1 MVRSVWLRAFCAAG
15 LLFIPARAFAQ
26 APSPSPAPSP
36 VPEIGHV
43 VTSDRSDETLRN
55 AARTTYIVSKSE
67 LIRRGCRTIA
77 DAIETLPGVNIFRYG
92 STGALAGVALR
103 GSTSS
108 QVLVLIDG
116 LPAGGAQT
124 GTLDLNSIS
133 TSGVDRIEVVE
144 GGGSTLYGAGSI
156 GGIINIITKPLEG
169 KAAIDL
175 RAGSFGNHL
184 IRIETTNLA
193 FERVTAANNFA
204 YPGGTRSDAD
214 SESTSL
220 RANFA
225 HDGPRLRSEF
235 SAGITDHHLGVPGS
249 IPGTFS
255 AESRQNSVDR
265 DVRAAFTLHH
275 AQAQT
280 ILEFGGA
287 TQQELFACNN
297 AADPNCFTPLG
308 SVNTDSHVQASLRNT
323 VSYERGKLV
332 YGLDL
337 SRGVARI
344 DDGGGSGSGTAVI
357 LSAPYAQS
365 ALFAQQ
371 TWEASAGTRLYAGL
385 RAERDG
391 NLGGIL
397 APSVGGVTRL
407 NSSLTLRANY
417 ATAFRAPTVEDLY
430 YPVFSN
436 PHLQAE
442 RERVA
447 DLRLSDA
454 ALLGGASLTWFTS
467 TTRNKIV
474 TDANFIP
481 HNVGHASISGVTVE
495 TRTKPFNHLVLQLS
509 ATDLYRAQDT
519 DHDVRISGAGPVLS
533 ISSELG
539 YIGNP
544 HATIESAGVV
554 ALNKAPQFYAF
565 GTAPE
570 FTRVDAYLRLRL
582 AKDALLS
589 LRATN
594 LGNEPIV
601 EIPGFPQPGRAF
613 SLELSTR

>member
-1 MVRSVWLRAFCAAG
+1 MFRSLWLRAFCAAA
-15 LLFIPARAFAQ
+15 LLFIPARSLAQ
-26 APSPSPAPSP
+26 TPSPTPSPSA

-169 KAAIDL
+169 NAAIDL
-175 RAGSFGNHL
+175 RTGSFGEQL
-184 IRIETTNLA
+184 IRIETAHLA
-193 FERVTAANNFA
+193 YERETAANTFA
-204 YPGGTRSDAD
+204 YPGGTRTDAD

-225 HDGPRLRSEF
+225 HDSTHLRSEF

-249 IPGTFS
+249 IPATFS
-255 AESRQNSVDR
+255 AASRQNSVDR
-265 DVRAAFTLHH
+265 NVRAAFTLHH
-275 AQAQT
+275 ARAQT
-280 ILEFGGA
+280 ILELGGA
-287 TQQELFACNN
+287 TQQELFACSNP
-297 AADPNCFTPLG
+297 ADPNCFTPLG
-308 SVNTDSHVQASLRNT
+308 SVNTDSHVQASFRNT
-323 VSYERGKLV
+323 VSYDRGKLV
-332 YGLDL
+332 YGVDF

-344 DDGGGSGSGTAVI
+344 DDGGGSGSGSAVI
-357 LSAPYAQS
+357 LGAPYAQS

-371 TWEASAGTRLYAGL
+371 TWDTSASTRVYGGL

-397 APSVGGVTRL
+397 APSAGLVTRL
-407 NSSLTLRANY
+407 NPTLTLRANF

-430 YPVFSN
+430 YPVYSN

-454 ALLGGASLTWFTS
+454 ALLGGTSLTWFTS
-467 TTRNKIV
+467 STHNKIV

-481 HNVGHASISGVTVE
+481 HNVGHASISGVTAE
-495 TRTKPFNHLVLQLS
+495 TRTKPFNHLVLRLS

-519 DHDVRISGAGPVLS
+519 DNNVRISGAGPVLS
-533 ISSELG
+533 VTSELG
-539 YIGNP
+539 YIGDARAP
-544 HATIESAGVV
+544 VESAGIM
-554 ALNKAPQFYAF
+554 AINKAPQFYAF

-570 FTRVDAYLRLRL
+570 FTRIDAYLRLRV
-582 AKDALLS
+582 ARNALLS
-589 LRATN
+589 LRASN
-594 LGNEPIV
+594 LGNESIAEV
-601 EIPGFPQPGRAF
+601 PGYPQPGRAL